1 MRVPPPEVGTVWVF
15 PLRVGAGTGPDG
27 WPEGT
32 GPPGDPARAG
42 PPGAGAGPPPA
53 GFAGAGAGAAAGAVV
68 VVVLSGAAVV
78 VVVARAAVVVVVWD
92 RRPAAAAPGRSMT
105 RAAAPQGTRAAT
117 QGEGLPCFVSLI
129 PAGVPPRKG
138 RGARSG
144 PGEERF
150 VALAAGAFK
159 RLTSAFA
166 PRAPV
171 LEDRWKRAR
180 AMA

>member
-1 MRVPPPEVGTVWVF
+1 MARVMSEALPPGPAVAVPVASPPPMAMVVSLTLL
-15 PLRVGAGTGPDG
+15 P
-27 WPEGT
+27 PEAE
-32 GPPGDPARAG
+32 PVAE
-42 PPGAGAGPPPA
+42 PPP
-53 GFAGAGAGAAAGAVV
+53 
-68 VVVLSGAAVV
+68 
-78 VVVARAAVVVVVWD
+78 VATVVVVVWD

-105 RAAAPQGTRAAT
+105 RAAAPHGTRAAT